1 MFRKGDEVLSFS
13 LKRPGVD
20 YNSRVDLQFG
30 RPSFLSNHCF
40 IEMLS
45 GLLQSSGGNEAGIE
59 DIADAD
65 TEEALAEFNFLVSEN
80 NEGAGEAQSQ
90 GDNVD
95 WGKL

>member
-1 MFRKGDEVLSFS
+1 M
-13 LKRPGVD
+13 
-20 YNSRVDLQFG
+20 
-30 RPSFLSNHCF
+30 
-40 IEMLS
+40 
-45 GLLQSSGGNEAGIE
+45 AGIE

-95 WGKL
+95 WGELQLVWFLWYWYLFGMSSPTKL